1 MSKKRVLIA
10 YWSATGNTKKVA
22 DAIAEELGEL
32 GIDYEIKKIADLKV
46 DEMYDYNVVFFGT
59 PTYQFLPPK
68 PVLSYLDDL
77 MKYHRDRGDIIP
89 CCPVLADHKAI
100 IFCTHSGPHTGIEE
114 AEVAGKYMVQA
125 FKHIRFEVLD
135 EIYVVGENFN
145 KTDSK
150 QFEVNTMGIYG
161 DIRGRPNKNDLDEVK
176 RRILVFSTLF
186 K

>member
-22 DAIAEELGEL
+22 DAIAEELEEL
-32 GIDYEIKKIADLKV
+32 GIDYEIKKVGDLKT
-46 DEMYDYNVVFFGT
+46 DEMYDYNVVFFGS

-68 PVLSYLDDL
+68 PVLSYLNDL

-114 AEVAGKYMVQA
+114 AMVAGKYMVQA

-145 KTDSK
+145 NADSK
-150 QFEVNTMGIYG
+150 QFEVNTMGIYR
-161 DIRGRPNKNDLDEVK
+161 DIRGRPNKNDLDEV
-176 RRILVFSTLF
+176 RGRVSVFSALF
-186 K
+186 R